1 MANPSI
7 IDCFLC
13 FNMGLSFYDRMTIAS
28 SLKCSGHVHFY
39 SMYKRLGKPELID
52 LFIIDALLKENGAV
66 GFEFASISDVPN
78 L

>member
-1 MANPSI
+1 
-7 IDCFLC
+7 
-13 FNMGLSFYDRMTIAS
+13 MTIAS

-39 SMYKRLGKPELID
+39 QGYKRLGKPELID

-66 GFEFASISDVPN
+66 CFEFASISDVPN